1 MHFQESIIF
10 KEISFNFETRIYML
24 AVHGKFY
31 SGYFASQE
39 CPERQERLPTGRPG
53 DDGGLHSH
61 GGVRLVSYLSVR
73 VWDTDSWSESK
84 IFD

>member
-1 MHFQESIIF
+1 MHFQESSIL

-24 AVHGKFY
+24 AVHVKFS

-39 CPERQERLPTGRPG
+39 CPERQERLSTGRPG

-61 GGVRLVSYLSVR
+61 GGPRLVSYLSVR
-73 VWDTDSWSESK
+73 LWDTVNWSES
-84 IFD
+84 